1 MSEYNLGPVN
11 PTIARQPIVFV
22 LDTSNLT
29 KRQISALN
37 EGLELFHDEMGCLV
51 EEDISFEGV
60 EIAVVTYGGD
70 VTVEQE
76 FTPIEQ
82 WTPPTLSRERYSP
95 MGEAI
100 IETCRV
106 VEDRKEE
113 YQANDQP
120 YRKPEIWLLASSTP
134 TDMNEG
140 DEIWN
145 RVERILERGIDGDHF
160 RFIQAG
166 VAGVDLET
174 LSQLT
179 PETDIPLLK
188 VKEQKNMF
196 RDYFEFVAES
206 PWDYRSAAA
215 NMSATHIVEESPTL
229 TIYTSN

>member
-1 MSEYNLGPVN
+1 MSEHDLESVN
-11 PTIARQPIVFV
+11 STIAKQPIVFV

-37 EGLELFHDEMGCLV
+37 EGLELFHDEMEYLV
-51 EEDISFEGV
+51 DEHISFEGV

-82 WTPPTLSRERYSP
+82 WIPPTLSRERYSP

-100 IETCRV
+100 IETCRM

-113 YQANDQP
+113 YQANGLP
-120 YRKPEIWLLASSTP
+120 YRKPEIWLLANSSP
-134 TDMNEG
+134 TDMNKG
-140 DEIWN
+140 DKRWSQ
-145 RVERILERGIDGDHF
+145 VETVLETGINNDAF

-166 VAGVDLET
+166 VTGADLET
-174 LSQLT
+174 LSQLS
-179 PETDIPLLK
+179 PETDIPPLK
-188 VKEQKNMF
+188 VKEQENMF

-206 PWDYRSAAA
+206 PRSFTSVAAYISVTDIIEDSAAL
-215 NMSATHIVEESPTL
+215 TL
-229 TIYTSN
+229 VD